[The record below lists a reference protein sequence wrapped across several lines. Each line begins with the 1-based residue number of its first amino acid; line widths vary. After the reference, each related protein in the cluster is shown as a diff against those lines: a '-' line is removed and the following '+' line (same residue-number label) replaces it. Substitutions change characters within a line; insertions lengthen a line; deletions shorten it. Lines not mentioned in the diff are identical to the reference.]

1 MGSGRRRIP
10 PVFSRLA
17 AIRAQKPSGQHGKVV
32 LQIKMHRKATGR
44 IRMGLLPAKFDQLFS
59 RPVRIRVF
67 HSASVLYPTP
77 DKYRYSKTPASITNA
92 VASTISSAIF
102 RDFFT
107 LISLLEQPLRS
118 QAAAQRAVSFARQ
131 LHGSSAAGIRMPLRM
146 LEYSQRNHSPVE
158 AFWRSFMGRGESA
171 PAVLRNTRR

>member
-1 MGSGRRRIP
+1 MGSGSKTHP
-10 PVFSRLA
+10 SRFLSSA

-44 IRMGLLPAKFDQLFS
+44 IRWVCCQRNSISSFPARYASGFSILPPS
-59 RPVRIRVF
+59 CIR
-67 HSASVLYPTP
+67 LPI
-77 DKYRYSKTPASITNA
+77 KYRYSKTPASITNA
-92 VASTISSAIF
+92 VASMISSAIF

-107 LISLLEQPLRS
+107 LISLSFWDQPLRS
-118 QAAAQRAVSFARQ
+118 QAAVQRADSFACQ

-171 PAVLRNTRR
+171 PPF